1 MPLVIKDRVK
11 ETTTT
16 TGTGTYTL
24 AGASA
29 GYQSFSVVG
38 NGNTTYY
45 TVANGTDWEVGI
57 GTYTAAGTTLS
68 RNTILESSNAGS
80 AVNWGAG
87 SKDVFVTYPAER
99 AVYVDGSSIVPATS
113 ASLPSTSG
121 GTGQTSYTE
130 GDLLYASSST
140 TLSKLGVGAPGEVL
154 QAGATTP
161 EYGGLSGNNTTI
173 QIANSSVP
181 GSVPTAVSLSAG
193 ELVINTAD
201 GKLYFKDS
209 GGTVKFFSQANPIYL
224 ANYFGGF

>member
-140 TLSKLGVGAPGEVL
+140 TLSKLGVGAP
-154 QAGATTP
+154 